1 MITSLVLFFSFVFF
15 GLLVAMVFIP
25 WTLLTG
31 NVTQLYIWANGVVR
45 LGLRLG
51 GIRVVTQGVENIP
64 TSRSCIF
71 MANHVSNLDPLV
83 LLPLIPGRTSI
94 FLKRSLMKIPILGYA
109 MRLGK
114 FIPVERTGSMESARR
129 SVHAARSV
137 IASNLHITVFV
148 EGTRSKD
155 GRLLPFKKGPFFLA
169 KETGAPCIP
178 ITILGTETM
187 MRKGSLRVTPGEARI
202 IFHPPVNPKDY
213 ATREDLMVAVREA
226 IASVLP
232 AERRSTV

>member
-1 MITSLVLFFSFVFF
+1 MIASLILLFSFVFF
-15 GLLVAMVFIP
+15 GFLVAVVFIP
-25 WTLLTG
+25 WSLITG
-31 NVTQLYIWANGVVR
+31 NVTQLYIWANWVVR

-51 GIRVVTQGVENIP
+51 GIRVVVVGRDKIP
-64 TSRSCIF
+64 AAQSCIF
-71 MANHVSNLDPLV
+71 LSNHVSNLDPLV

-109 MRLGK
+109 MRLGS
-114 FIPVERTGSMESARR
+114 FIPVDRGGSME
-129 SVHAARSV
+129 AARQSVQAAQSV
-137 IASNLHITVFV
+137 IASGLHITTFV

-169 KETGAPCIP
+169 KETGAKCIP

-187 MRKGSLRVTPGEARI
+187 MKKGSLRVTPGEARV
-202 IFHPPVNPKDY
+202 IFHPAINPADY
-213 ATREDLMVAVREA
+213 QSREALMVAVRKS

-232 AERRSTV
+232 MERRSTI